1 MINQVYTL
9 NRGRIFKSDEGELGR
24 VRVRIRIRELCRM
37 DKNFVFL

>member
-24 VRVRIRIRELCRM
+24 VRVRIRELSRM